1 MSSSELIAWYQSKNW
16 EVVGRMKGLTGKRFI
31 IASARGSSD
40 GGDKQERYFFV
51 GNIDAPDD
59 DLTKLVFSV
68 SNSALSTAHV
78 KRLVGADREAFLLK
92 AGLMRVREALSED
105 ETPRNIEIQLHS
117 QSPAAEFRVP
127 STSELRE
134 ERKQVS
140 KEILEV
146 LSNRQFRGQWD
157 AECSRDELLDEV
169 CTTDAM
175 LDLAINNLID
185 RRFIEFV
192 DKDGGML
199 ITSDGEDELSRIQS
213 EEETMSVF
221 SRVRDIVDV
230 VKPNGERHS
239 NLKASVDGNRIYM
252 EAGSFPI
259 TRGDMLVRRMS
270 NGQEERYE
278 VLDPGFQEKHSRIP
292 AHYQMK
298 IKNLGLP
305 EAAPTVASVTNNYHL
320 IGNNSRVNHHSTDNS
335 TNLVHTDTR
344 VIQHLESLRSVIRE
358 LSLPE
363 EQRTEAL
370 ATVDDIETEVN
381 SGSPRKRMIN
391 ALLKSLPQLESVA
404 SIAASLSDIFK

>member
-1 MSSSELIAWYQSKNW
+1 
-16 EVVGRMKGLTGKRFI
+16 MKGLTGKRFI

-169 CTTDAM
+169 CTTD
-175 LDLAINNLID
+175 D
-185 RRFIEFV
+185 
-192 DKDGGML
+192 
-199 ITSDGEDELSRIQS
+199 
-213 EEETMSVF
+213 
-221 SRVRDIVDV
+221 
-230 VKPNGERHS
+230 P
-239 NLKASVDGNRIYM
+239 ASV
-252 EAGSFPI
+252 
-259 TRGDMLVRRMS
+259 
-270 NGQEERYE
+270 
-278 VLDPGFQEKHSRIP
+278 
-292 AHYQMK
+292 
-298 IKNLGLP
+298 
-305 EAAPTVASVTNNYHL
+305 
-320 IGNNSRVNHHSTDNS
+320 
-335 TNLVHTDTR
+335 
-344 VIQHLESLRSVIRE
+344 
-358 LSLPE
+358 
-363 EQRTEAL
+363 
-370 ATVDDIETEVN
+370 
-381 SGSPRKRMIN
+381 
-391 ALLKSLPQLESVA
+391 
-404 SIAASLSDIFK
+404 